1 MDPLV
6 TAVIAFGFAVL
17 FGTAAMTKLR
27 NFERFRSAL
36 RNYALFP
43 SSLETVVSVMIVFVE
58 IVLAIGW
65 LLGFYMAPTAIAS
78 ALLLGLYG
86 AGMATNLVR
95 ARSYID
101 CGCGRA
107 EQPLSWA
114 LVVRNALYMTAA
126 LAVLIPANERTLGWF
141 DMGLATFALLILVL
155 MERTAMALLANM
167 SQTAAWRT

>member
-27 NFERFRSAL
+27 DFERFRSAL

-43 SSLETVVSVMIVFVE
+43 SSLEPLVSVMIVFVE

-65 LLGFYMAPTAIAS
+65 LLGFYMA
-78 ALLLGLYG
+78 LLWGLYG